1 LIDGKLYIINPSI
14 RGCEA
19 MVQKKKKKGSFFKRN
34 KIGLILIGILIAYL
48 SITMINQQIKL
59 NQLMKEEKQAQER
72 VEELKQKVSE
82 MKKLIEESE
91 NPEFIE
97 KIAREKLKMVKQNEI
112 IYIIQDKEK
121 SD

>member
-1 LIDGKLYIINPSI
+1 
-14 RGCEA
+14 
-19 MVQKKKKKGSFFKRN
+19 
-34 KIGLILIGILIAYL
+34 
-48 SITMINQQIKL
+48 
-59 NQLMKEEKQAQER
+59 
-72 VEELKQKVSE
+72 

>member
-1 LIDGKLYIINPSI
+1 
-14 RGCEA
+14 